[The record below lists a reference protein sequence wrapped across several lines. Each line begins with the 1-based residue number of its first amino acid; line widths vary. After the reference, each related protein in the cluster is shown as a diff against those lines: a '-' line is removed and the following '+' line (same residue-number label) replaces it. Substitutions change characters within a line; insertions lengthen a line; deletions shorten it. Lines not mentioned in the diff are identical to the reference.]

1 MYTRWRHV
9 WGNFLRGT
17 QQLGRS
23 TSPWRIFNKRLTFN
37 LFLMILVWLMTA
49 FHVSASID
57 SHSPSFAKPSLYQT
71 MFSIFQCHFH
81 EPTSRDKWN
90 TQRLELQ
97 ISFMDGGILSHAS
110 RVYFLR
116 FSLFSRVNAW
126 FPADVKT
133 RLAAIKI
140 LFWEIRSLSGTFMRE
155 WRDSEID
162 VGWKLKS
169 KSEENKFS
177 WTSGPCPIS
186 V

>member
-97 ISFMDGGILSHAS
+97 ISFMDGAILSHAS

-116 FSLFSRVNAW
+116 FGFLRSFLVLMPDFLLTVKSDSPQSRFFFGRSAACRGPSCVSDAI
-126 FPADVKT
+126 VKLT
-133 RLAAIKI
+133 
-140 LFWEIRSLSGTFMRE
+140 
-155 WRDSEID
+155 
-162 VGWKLKS
+162 
-169 KSEENKFS
+169 
-177 WTSGPCPIS
+177 
-186 V
+186 